1 MPRFGAVLPLHSL
14 APGLRVAYI
23 QQAEASGYE
32 GIWVPKGMG
41 PAAFTVLATAAQ
53 VIQRWRPGRV

>member
-1 MPRFGAVLPLHSL
+1 MPHLEAVLPLHSL

-23 QQAEASGYE
+23 QQAEASGYA

-41 PAAFTVLATAAQ
+41 AAAFTVLAIAEQ
-53 VIQRWRPGRV
+53 VTQRRRPWQV